1 MGRGKIE
8 IKKIENVNSRQVTFS
23 KRRGGLLK
31 KAKELA
37 VLCDAQVAVIIFS
50 GTGKLYDFASSCM
63 EQILA
68 RYHQTRG
75 RLQLAAADEHADN
88 QVILHEQPT
97 VEIEALKHEI
107 EELHLMNRRLMGK
120 ELDELTYNDLHKLEH
135 QLTEGLLSIKDRK
148 EKLIL
153 EQMERSNQQIEELRQ
168 QARVSNNIENH
179 LSWSKDCCLSSS
191 SMHEWRSK
199 EVASDTSLRLGIS
212 PISAI
217 ASEPTKMPK
226 LEKSNDVMHL
236 D

>member
-1 MGRGKIE
+1 
-8 IKKIENVNSRQVTFS
+8 
-23 KRRGGLLK
+23 
-31 KAKELA
+31 
-37 VLCDAQVAVIIFS
+37 
-50 GTGKLYDFASSCM
+50 M
-63 EQILA
+63 EQIVA

-75 RLQLAAADEHADN
+75 RLQLAAADVQPDN

-97 VEIEALKHEI
+97 VEIEALRHEI
-107 EELHLMNRRLMGK
+107 EELHLMNRRMMGK
-120 ELDELTYNDLHKLEH
+120 ELDELTYNELHKLEH
-135 QLTEGLLSIKDRK
+135 QLAEGLLSIKDRK

-153 EQMERSNQQIEELRQ
+153 EQMERSNQQEKKIALQNEALLEKIEELRQ
-168 QARVSNNIENH
+168 QARVSSNIENH
-179 LSWSKDCCLSSS
+179 LSLSKDCCLSSS

-217 ASEPTKMPK
+217 ASEATKMPK